1 LPVHPEH
8 LLAIVAMTA
17 IQDDAVEAAFATTQP
32 RHVDLARALMQ
43 DIRNG
48 KPPVGD
54 LLPTEA
60 ELCETWNLSR
70 YAVRQAVQKLC
81 NLGMISR
88 QAGVGTRVIAD
99 RPQTRYVQSM
109 DTLSDLVRYAQ
120 GTTLQV
126 AARKTIQAD
135 EAHATL
141 LQGSPGAKWLHI
153 AGVRHGGNAAAE
165 PIALVDIYVDKAY
178 SQLSGLTK
186 TLDTPVYTMV
196 EEQYGIRMTR
206 VEQEVQ
212 GWLIEGEQARTLQV
226 KSGSAGLRIIRTYF
240 VRDKAI
246 VVTTGI
252 HPASRFSYSTTF
264 QLAQTAG

>member
-1 LPVHPEH
+1 
-8 LLAIVAMTA
+8 MTV
-17 IQDDAVEAAFATTQP
+17 IQDDAVEAALATTQP
-32 RHVDLARALMQ
+32 RHVDLARTLMQ
-43 DIRNG
+43 DIRDG
-48 KPPVGD
+48 KLRMGE

-60 ELCETWNLSR
+60 ELCATWNLSR
-70 YAVRQAVQKLC
+70 YAVRQAVLKLC

-126 AARKTIQAD
+126 STRRTIQAD
-135 EAHATL
+135 DAQAAL
-141 LQGSPGAKWLHI
+141 LRSAPGAKWLHI
-153 AGVRHGGNAAAE
+153 AGIRHGSDAAME
-165 PIALVDIYVDKAY
+165 RIALVDIYVDKAF
-178 SQLSGLTK
+178 SQLPGLAK
-186 TLDTPVYTMV
+186 TLDAPVYTMV
-196 EEQYGIRMTR
+196 EEQYGVRMTR

-212 GWLIEGEQARTLQV
+212 GLLIEGEQARALQV

-246 VVTTGI
+246 VVTTGV
-252 HPASRFSYSTTF
+252 HPASRFSYSMTF
-264 QLAQTAG
+264 QLAQTGG